1 MGLDDG
7 QAAEAAA
14 TVRLLTAH
22 QDWFRTLAP
31 PAGPG
36 EAPDTVQPRSAA
48 AIFSRRP
55 EAGPLLER
63 LLQDP
68 DVQGFLQVNRYR
80 DVLWFNKEMFDRLL
94 GWLLL
99 TAAASILAE
108 APAESTPE
116 EAASKPRKRKKAE
129 PEPVAAWPAPA
140 VERLRSCLEVLETL
154 HRAEEGSGYQVG
166 KLLDLAKA

>member
-1 MGLDDG
+1 
-7 QAAEAAA
+7 
-14 TVRLLTAH
+14 VRILAAH

-31 PAGPG
+31 PVGPS
-36 EAPDTVQPRSAA
+36 ESVENAPLQSSV
-48 AIFSRRP
+48 AITLRRP

-80 DVLWFNKEMFDRLL
+80 DVLWFNKEMFDRLSS
-94 GWLLL
+94 WLLL
-99 TAAASILAE
+99 TAAVIILAE
-108 APAESTPE
+108 SPAAAVPE
-116 EAASKPRKRKKAE
+116 PKAAGARKRKKAE
-129 PEPVAAWPAPA
+129 PDSVPAWPTSA

-154 HRAEEGSGYQVG
+154 HRAEQGSGYRVD